1 MYYDKL
7 VYEVVNNN
15 ETDRKE
21 IFDTKQFEVWGRY
34 MEYESLQASFA
45 LVYKIND

>member
-1 MYYDKL
+1 MYYDNL
-7 VYEVVNNN
+7 VYEIVNNN

-21 IFDTKQFEVWGRY
+21 IFDTKQFKVWGHY
-34 MEYESLQASFA
+34 MECGSLQASFA